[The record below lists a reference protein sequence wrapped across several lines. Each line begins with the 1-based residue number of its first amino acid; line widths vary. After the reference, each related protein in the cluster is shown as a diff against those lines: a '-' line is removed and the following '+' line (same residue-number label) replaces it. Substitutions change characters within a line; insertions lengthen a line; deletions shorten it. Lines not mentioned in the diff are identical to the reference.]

1 MLLVPLGVNPTPM
14 AAGVEDELPQPDK
27 PRVRR
32 ANNPDNKTATV
43 ARFTIPPDMREFRN
57 SPDLVTW
64 GIML

>member
-14 AAGVEDELPQPDK
+14 AAGVEDEVPQPDK

-32 ANNPDNKTATV
+32 ANTDNHTATV
-43 ARFTIPPDMREFRN
+43 ARFTFPPDMRELRN
-57 SPDLVTW
+57 SPDIVIW